1 MHVQNSPQQWEPAG
15 RQICREVFRSELW
28 PQSWITAFLLLS
40 TSVLCLG
47 QSSSQELCWWPL
59 LSSVP

>member
-15 RQICREVFRSELW
+15 RQTCREVFRGELW

-40 TSVLCLG
+40 TSVLSLG
-47 QSSSQELCWWPL
+47 QSSSQELC
-59 LSSVP
+59 